1 MDVRRLIHPARLPH
15 LGQRIIKTGVAVFIC
30 LLIYWVRGFEG
41 LVMQSTVAAIIC
53 IQPYRADSIKTS
65 VNRVIGTLVGAGWAV
80 LFLLAVLAFD
90 RKDIHPNILLVYLVM
105 SLGIVLTLYSTVLIK
120 KTEAASLAAMVFIC
134 IVADYP
140 VFESPFQMTLDRIID
155 TIIGIVVAG
164 IVNSV
169 TLPRQKHREYLFFL
183 RLHDLVPDRYSR
195 ASPTVLVM
203 LNRLFEDGARI
214 CITSKWAPAFMISQ
228 MDGMNVNVPTIVMD
242 GAALYDIPSRSYLK
256 VIHLAYKDAVF
267 LRDFFKKMGLCC
279 AAYAVRNCSLMIY
292 RCGKINEAERQEY
305 ELMKYSPYRNYMEG
319 DFTEE
324 DQICFIRI
332 IDTKDIIEELES
344 RIEIFLS
351 KGRFKI
357 VRRPQHRMEGCS
369 GLYFY
374 NPEATIE
381 NSKEVLVRYLEETE
395 NHKVVPIDAEGPDHQ
410 PSENETISLLNKV
423 RSTYEPLRLPWKGN
437 NK

>member
-1 MDVRRLIHPARLPH
+1 MNVRRLIHPSRLPH
-15 LGQRIIKTGVAVFIC
+15 LGQRIIKTGISVFIC
-30 LLIYWVRGFEG
+30 LLIYWIRGFEG
-41 LVMQSTVAAIIC
+41 LVMQSSVAAIIC
-53 IQPYRADSIKTS
+53 IQPYRADSIRTS

-80 LFLLAVLAFD
+80 LFLLALLALN
-90 RKDIHPNILLVYLVM
+90 KKGLHPDILLVYLAM
-105 SLGIVLTLYSTVLIK
+105 SLGVVITLYSTVLVN
-120 KTEAASLAAMVFIC
+120 KTEAAQLAAIVFIC
-134 IVADYP
+134 IVAAYPDY
-140 VFESPFQMTLDRIID
+140 EAPFQMTLDRIID

-169 TLPRQKHREYLFFL
+169 TLPRQKHKEYLFFL
-183 RLHDLVPDRYSR
+183 RLHDLVPDRYSH
-195 ASPTVLVM
+195 AAPTVLVM

-228 MDGMNVNVPTIVMD
+228 MSGMNINVPTIVMD
-242 GAALYDIPSRSYLK
+242 GAALYDIPSRNYLK
-256 VIHLAYKDAVF
+256 VIPIAYKDAVF
-267 LRDFFKKMGLCC
+267 LRDFITRMGLCC
-279 AAYAVRNCSLMIY
+279 AAYAVRDSSLMIY

-305 ELMKYSPYRNYMEG
+305 ELMKYSPYRNYMKGE
-319 DFTEE
+319 FTEK

-344 RIEIFLS
+344 RIEYFLT

-381 NSKEVLVRYLEETE
+381 NSKEVLVRYLEDTE
-395 NHKVVPIDAEGPDHQ
+395 NQQVVPIDVEGPDRQ
-410 PSENETISLLNKV
+410 PSENETISLLNRV
-423 RSTYEPLRLPWKGN
+423 RSTYEPLRLPWK
-437 NK
+437 